1 MGKLALVVGCLLIL
15 FKLLTGGS
23 FFKSN
28 TDVDPD
34 EDTAPGW
41 DAIDEAFAKIYPQ
54 QKNPLHIATVVP
66 SILGGPDPLDGIS
79 IYDGGEFWHFVTYG
93 FSELYTKESKY
104 PEISGY
110 GFELTFKLKKTH
122 IKQDEEYEKFKEFF
136 EKYDEYSEQSEKY
149 KKFFEEHSEHCK
161 EYKELMNVC
170 QTLQTVAKWIF
181 EGYMEPVSAFHY
193 IFPKQNRGID
203 CKGKSGI
210 TGLICVPE
218 RLINEIS
225 TPHGNVKFIELVGVT
240 TSELNA
246 LESKKITVT
255 DLYRR
260 LNSDITDYRRN
271 SVISE

>member
-1 MGKLALVVGCLLIL
+1 M
-15 FKLLTGGS
+15 
-23 FFKSN
+23 
-28 TDVDPD
+28 
-34 EDTAPGW
+34 
-41 DAIDEAFAKIYPQ
+41 
-54 QKNPLHIATVVP
+54 
-66 SILGGPDPLDGIS
+66 
-79 IYDGGEFWHFVTYG
+79 
-93 FSELYTKESKY
+93 
-104 PEISGY
+104 
-110 GFELTFKLKKTH
+110 
-122 IKQDEEYEKFKEFF
+122 
-136 EKYDEYSEQSEKY
+136 
-149 KKFFEEHSEHCK
+149 
-161 EYKELMNVC
+161 
-170 QTLQTVAKWIF
+170 LQTVAKWIF